1 MTKTQ
6 DIFNKA
12 ILKSAELVKMI
23 NEDGFEQDSKEVED
37 INDEIAILE
46 MKLQDLPYDFDEI
59 NNLRKYIES
68 VIGKDYFFDKR
79 CWGYL
84 SDVVF
89 EIENNIAWSL

>member
-59 NNLRKYIES
+59 DNLRKYIES

-79 CWGYL
+79 CWSYL